1 MLGMFGYLDVR
12 MWDQTRSVLKPEVG
26 LKPEVMRLNYQE
38 ILPFVISRGFLL
50 STPSF
55 PVVYNLTF
63 LLSTPSFL
71 FSTFIT
77 NCSEY
82 LLCILR
88 AGYLSIQSLGNF
100 MRHTWNSLRLCFELY
115 LSPNELI

>member
-1 MLGMFGYLDVR
+1 MLGMLGYLDVR

-55 PVVYNLTF
+55 PVVYLTF
-63 LLSTPSFL
+63 LLSTPTFL
-71 FSTFIT
+71 FSTSIT
-77 NCSEY
+77 NCNEY
-82 LLCILR
+82 LRILR
-88 AGYLSIQSLGNF
+88 AGYLSIQSLGNY
-100 MRHTWNSLRLCFELY
+100 MKHTWNSLKLCFELY
-115 LSPNELI
+115 PLMN